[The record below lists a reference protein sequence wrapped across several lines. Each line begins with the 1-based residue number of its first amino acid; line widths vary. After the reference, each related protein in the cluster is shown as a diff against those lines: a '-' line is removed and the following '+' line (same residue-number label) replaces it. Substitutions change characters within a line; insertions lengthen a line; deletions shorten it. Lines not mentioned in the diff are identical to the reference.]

1 MAGLIGRNGPQN
13 KQPFMVAFFK
23 ATEVHLRSI
32 RSTSGGGKRGNP
44 GRSKGAKSQEAL
56 RVANVAGKRSRR
68 PVFNLVHACKI
79 NETPPRR
86 RPSQQQN
93 AAGPVAFPPETKHQ
107 VTALASAK
115 ISRDRPV
122 FM

>member
-1 MAGLIGRNGPQN
+1 
-13 KQPFMVAFFK
+13 MVAFFK

-68 PVFNLVHACKI
+68 PGFNLVHACKI
-79 NETPPRR
+79 NETPPGADRVNSR
-86 RPSQQQN
+86 MPPVLLRFLPRQNTKSRLWLQQK
-93 AAGPVAFPPETKHQ
+93 FRETGLCLCEVLKH
-107 VTALASAK
+107 
-115 ISRDRPV
+115 
-122 FM
+122 